1 MRAWRLETGWYRLML
16 WRRRQNQRR
25 EPIIWP
31 FLLLAVAGACTR
43 SSESGS
49 GEQPIVEQRTSALS
63 GACNDGTPCSFSI
76 VTPSTLTQAS
86 LLLSATST
94 LKIDD
99 RVTVNETNGNPATI
113 ANLGTATLQIGTDG
127 HLGDIWSLGPVTI
140 ADRTVVNGT
149 IHGAVSVTTGNSVT
163 VKAKDNKSFTTT
175 TSTSSVTFPTTNA
188 GGFDLEPGATGRL
201 GPGSYGAVAVKSR
214 STFHVSTGSYLIES
228 LDLEPQSTLTLDTTS
243 GPIVFYVRSSVILRG
258 TITSITDARDFTLIY
273 LGTTPLAVEAPF
285 NGTIVAPSAQ
295 VNVTSVQPLTGAYF
309 AAGIEVYPGDTVTHV
324 ATRNP
329 VVGVREGQI
338 QAETADG
345 NSGGNNTGTVVN
357 NLAGGDWLLFRGV
370 DFGTA
375 GKFNR
380 IQFNIQSPTGVDQV
394 VVHID
399 SLTGTTVA
407 TMQTLATGTAF
418 VPESTPLTSPVAGV
432 HDTYLVF
439 NGPENVAL
447 DWFQLIFVSPPT
459 VTTVSGTVSQDAG
472 APNLANVPQG
482 ESGDIPDNIAWAQI
496 PQNVTIPAHSSD
508 GLEVNTIV
516 PTVMFGICDFTGT
529 GPLVLRPLDHNNNP
543 ITPVNQSTVGS
554 RVSFITGTLPPQNLG
569 VLVQNSGSA
578 AVTVNCAVGF
588 APAS

>member
-1 MRAWRLETGWYRLML
+1 MREWRVETVGSGFVLW
-16 WRRRQNQRR
+16 WRRRRHGR
-25 EPIIWP
+25 EPAVWS
-31 FLLLAVAGACTR
+31 LLLLVASLACTHNT
-43 SSESGS
+43 ETGS
-49 GEQPIVEQRTSALS
+49 GEPAPVTQQTSALS
-63 GACNDGTPCSFSI
+63 GTCNDGTPCSFSI
-76 VTPSTLTQAS
+76 VTPSSLTSAS

-99 RVTVNETNGNPATI
+99 RVTVKETNGNPATI

-127 HLGDIWSLGPVTI
+127 HLGDIWSRGPVTI

-149 IHGAVSVTTGNSVT
+149 IHGNVSITTGNGVT

-201 GPGSYGAVAVKSR
+201 GPGSYGPVAVKSR
-214 STFHVSTGSYLIES
+214 STFHVSTGSYLMES
-228 LDLEPQSTLTLDTTS
+228 LDLEPQSTMTLDTTS
-243 GPIVFYVRSSVILRG
+243 GPIVFYVRTSVILRG
-258 TITSITDARDFTLIY
+258 TITSTTDARDFTLIY
-273 LGTTPLAVEAPF
+273 LGSTTLAVEAPF
-285 NGTIVAPSAQ
+285 AGTIVAPSAQ
-295 VNVTSVQPLTGAYF
+295 LNLTSVQPLSGAFF

-329 VVGVREGQI
+329 VFAPREGQI

-345 NSGGNNTGTVVN
+345 NSGGHNTGMVVD

-380 IQFNIQSPTGVDQV
+380 IQFNIDSPTGVDQV

-407 TMQTLATGTAF
+407 SMQTFATGTAF
-418 VPESTPLTSPVAGV
+418 LPESTALSNSVSGI

-459 VTTVSGTVSQDAG
+459 VTTVAGTMVADAG
-472 APNLANVPQG
+472 APDLSQVPQG
-482 ESGDIPDNIAWAQI
+482 ESGDIPDDIAWAQV
-496 PQNVTIPAHSSD
+496 PQNVTIPAGGSD

-516 PTVMFGICDFTGT
+516 STVMFAICDFTGP
-529 GPLVLRPLDHNNNP
+529 GPLVLHGLDQNNNF

-554 RVSFITGTLPPQNLG
+554 RVSFITGTLPAQNLG
-569 VLVQNSGSA
+569 VLVQNTGSA
-578 AVTVNCAVGF
+578 AITVNCAVGF
-588 APAS
+588 APGS